1 MSIRVKITG
10 SIKASLLKKMAL
22 IVWLLI
28 NHGLFML
35 AQDFVYQPMNPA
47 FGGNYFNYQWL
58 LASAQVQNS
67 YENKKSDTALRDPL
81 LEFKDNLNRNILGQ
95 LSRNLMRN
103 YFGEG
108 ITQGQYNVG
117 SYEIEIAPGP
127 DGLNIVI
134 LDTTTGDKT
143 TVTVPYY

>member
-1 MSIRVKITG
+1 MNSRDKITG
-10 SIKASLLKKMAL
+10 SSKSGLLKRMAL
-22 IVWLLI
+22 IIWLLVV
-28 NHGLFML
+28 HSFCML
-35 AQDFVYQPMNPA
+35 AQDFVYQPINPA

-67 YENKKSDTALRDPL
+67 YENKKSDTAQRDPL
-81 LEFKDNLNRNILGQ
+81 MEFKDNLNRNILGQ

-108 ITQGQYNVG
+108 MTQGQYNVG